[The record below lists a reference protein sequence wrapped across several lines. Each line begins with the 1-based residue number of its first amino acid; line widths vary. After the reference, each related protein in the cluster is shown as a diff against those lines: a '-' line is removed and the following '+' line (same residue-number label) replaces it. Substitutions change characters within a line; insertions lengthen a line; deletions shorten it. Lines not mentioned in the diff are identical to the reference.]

1 MNYYIRALE
10 MVDGAYELT
19 EQKIDVYAKNEEKKE
34 ICYINHGRPWCLNY
48 GHVKVS
54 DDNGNQLDSEQIVPL
69 PLNYFLE
76 KLNDPEYIALVERNV
91 FINELAH
98 LYPEEESLKNRAPL
112 PELIG
117 EGRLYHNFL
126 VSDDGKM
133 YNTNYVNILLS
144 SYTTPSLDELFKR
157 LEDSDYLNYEGR
169 FFYNTERNVFIKR
182 LEQRTDLKEVHKR
195 LIKMYQSKLT
205 TDATHNG

>member
-19 EQKIDVYAKNEEKKE
+19 KQKIDVYSKNEEKKE
-34 ICYINHGRPWCLNY
+34 ICYINHKRPWGLNY

-157 LEDSDYLNYEGR
+157 LEDPDYLNYEGR

-195 LIKMYQSKLT
+195 LIKMYKSKLT
-205 TDATHNG
+205 TDANHND